1 MPERPEI
8 PDALREAVEQTV
20 QAARE
25 SAQETRSRAQ
35 GALDEVVDTLERT
48 RGAVI
53 GAVAERRPVT
63 NDDLKELKAELRAIG
78 RRLDAIEKRL
88 P

>member
-1 MPERPEI
+1 MPDRPDI

-20 QAARE
+20 QAARD

-53 GAVAERRPVT
+53 GAVS
-63 NDDLKELKAELRAIG
+63 
-78 RRLDAIEKRL
+78 
-88 P
+88 